1 MLWPQTAP
9 EYLGRL
15 AWVAALFKRRL
26 PARNAQ
32 YPTVLLDNY
41 VATPLPC
48 CGQRCVSLWAKCT
61 CASSGFWLPPPG
73 QKVLLLAKASSPRT
87 RKSKSVSVSKKTPAA
102 TLPSDVHPHINQQLS
117 SINATLSSS
126 LKKCCFLKWLRGL
139 AWNQASVIHVNHEF
153 SKFSHAANWDR
164 AGHFIPSMQATH
176 SKLSGKARQDDFVV
190 WKNYWQDEQWKMSMG
205 Q

>member
-1 MLWPQTAP
+1 MWQHLCHA
-9 EYLGRL
+9 
-15 AWVAALFKRRL
+15 VANDAFLSE
-26 PARNAQ
+26 RNA
-32 YPTVLLDNY
+32 PALHPVF
-41 VATPLPC
+41 
-48 CGQRCVSLWAKCT
+48 
-61 CASSGFWLPPPG
+61 GFN
-73 QKVLLLAKASSPRT
+73 SSPRT
-87 RKSKSVSVSKKTPAA
+87 RKSKSVSVSKKHQP
-102 TLPSDVHPHINQQLS
+102 LLHPHINQQLS

-176 SKLSGKARQDDFVV
+176 SKLSGKARQDDFV
-190 WKNYWQDEQWKMSMG
+190 WKNYWQDEQWKMSMR